1 MAGTGHGPNEDSNR
15 KFQYYEHAS
24 KLLRNLNETRNR
36 PNLCDAV
43 VVIGSS
49 KIPVQKNILSA
60 ASLYFR

>member
-1 MAGTGHGPNEDSNR
+1 MAETDCNDKTNK

-24 KLLRNLNETRNR
+24 KLLKSLNEIRNR

-43 VVIGSS
+43 VVIGSV
-49 KIPVQKNILSA
+49 KVPVQKNILSA